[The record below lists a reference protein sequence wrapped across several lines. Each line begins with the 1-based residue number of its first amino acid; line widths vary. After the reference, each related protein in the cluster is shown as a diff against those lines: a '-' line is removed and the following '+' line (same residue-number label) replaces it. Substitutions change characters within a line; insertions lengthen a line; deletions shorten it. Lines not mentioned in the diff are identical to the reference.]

1 MDIINN
7 GYRQYKKKA
16 ALNSEKYLANESD
29 PQRPQLMVI
38 SCCDSRV
45 IPNEIFS
52 MGPGEIFSYR
62 NIANIVPASN
72 HPQSDSVASALEF
85 GLLHLDIP
93 HLIIL
98 GHTGCGGIKGA
109 TASSCDKDSALDNW
123 LDIIRPAVCKN
134 NSALTNTQNAL
145 NLSYMNLLSYPFIEQ
160 RLTNNLL
167 TISRMIYQISDAN
180 LLYFN
185 EKNKSYTLAV

>member
-16 ALNSEKYLANESD
+16 ALNSEIYLANESD

-134 NSALTNTQNAL
+134 NSVLTNTQNAL

>member
-16 ALNSEKYLANESD
+16 ALNSEIYLANESD

-109 TASSCDKDSALDNW
+109 TASSYDKDSALDNW

-134 NSALTNTQNAL
+134 NSVLTNTQNAL